1 MLCMGATSSRLPDRD
16 ELVRDVLPR
25 LGDGATREHAEQAV
39 AWALDRVG
47 SMMVEWVTTQVVGNL
62 VGVNEAAE
70 IVGTTRANVLRW
82 SNGQGRTDFPEPAL
96 TLSCGAHWDRKAL
109 KRFAVKNLQPS
120 KAA

>member
-39 AWALDRVG
+39 TWAIQRFLPPVVETAVDR
-47 SMMVEWVTTQVVGNL
+47 L

-96 TLSCGAHWDRKAL
+96 TLSCGAHWDRTAL
-109 KRFAVKNLQPS
+109 KRFAAMNPQPS